1 MILCTGKV
9 IFRQLGWPLWPNEGI
24 LKRGASAGLVGCI
37 MYSRNSTT
45 YLSAVC
51 VSARLTGRGTG
62 YSCNDVVRH
71 VTIEKSATMMVSV
84 TSLLGLFGGTTQV
97 ESFHEGRNRDAS
109 PLKFE
114 RRSSGSRMDK
124 DVIAVC
130 DLQHRAMLQ
139 TKRVPHSVAEF
150 PDIHAA
156 IDGLL
161 DAWLPRLIVSNEILF
176 AALVRVRDYH
186 LAGAPETGADGVLA
200 DVEAALE
207 RAARAQ
213 NGF

>member
-1 MILCTGKV
+1 
-9 IFRQLGWPLWPNEGI
+9 
-24 LKRGASAGLVGCI
+24 
-37 MYSRNSTT
+37 
-45 YLSAVC
+45 
-51 VSARLTGRGTG
+51 
-62 YSCNDVVRH
+62 
-71 VTIEKSATMMVSV
+71 
-84 TSLLGLFGGTTQV
+84 
-97 ESFHEGRNRDAS
+97 
-109 PLKFE
+109 
-114 RRSSGSRMDK
+114 MDK

-130 DLQHRAMLQ
+130 DLQHRALLQ
-139 TKRVPHSVAEF
+139 TKKPPHSVAEF

-200 DVEAALE
+200 DVETALE